1 MPSHRHCSL
10 PISDWKF
17 RNTNPI
23 PVVSNPEHP
32 TCNCSFVEE
41 ISRSRNRIHTPDK
54 SHDTALLS
62 IAQVKLRLER
72 KKNEKKTR
80 NGETNTRPASASLR
94 LKPVERRTVQDSTAP
109 RRRSEICGE

>member
-1 MPSHRHCSL
+1 LYQIQSILRAIAVS
-10 PISDWKF
+10 WRKF
-17 RNTNPI
+17 LD
-23 PVVSNPEHP
+23 PETEFTP
-32 TCNCSFVEE
+32 
-41 ISRSRNRIHTPDK
+41 PDK

-80 NGETNTRPASASLR
+80 NGETNNRPASASLR